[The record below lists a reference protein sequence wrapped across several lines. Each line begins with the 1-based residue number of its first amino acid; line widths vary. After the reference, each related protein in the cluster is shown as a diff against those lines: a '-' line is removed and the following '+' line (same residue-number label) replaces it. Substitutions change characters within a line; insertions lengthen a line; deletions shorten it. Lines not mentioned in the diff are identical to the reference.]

1 MRVEYKTKDGRM
13 VITFDPVGIEAAVVG
28 LAEIQ
33 DILENTRCQACVDKG
48 RDNAHGTMLQ
58 RRVSQSYVF
67 FEAKCFHPDVG
78 ATLALSQRKEESGGG
93 LYTKRRQGK
102 KDPNPG
108 APIEHDGWTWFRKEE
123 QQLPP
128 TQQPAPVQPMAT
140 PYVPASSA
148 PDVPDDDIP
157 F

>member
-1 MRVEYKTKDGRM
+1 MRVVYKTKDERM
-13 VITFDPVGIEAAVVG
+13 VITFDPPGIEAAVTG

-33 DILENTRCQACVDKG
+33 DILENTRCEACVNAG
-48 RDNAHGTMLQ
+48 RDNSHGTILA

-67 FEAKCFHPDVG
+67 FEAKCCHPDCG
-78 ATLALSQRKEESGGG
+78 AALALSQRKEESGGG
-93 LYTKRRQGK
+93 LYSKRQEGK

-108 APIEHDGWTWFRKEE
+108 KPLVNNGWVVYRKEE
-123 QQLPP
+123 HPQQRPA
-128 TQQPAPVQPMAT
+128 PAPVQPMAA

-148 PDVPDDDIP
+148 ADVDDDSIP